1 MNISLSTRIMT
12 KCSLNIVFFRI
23 CEART
28 HGFSLCS
35 LNVDVRTPARRVGH
49 QRGGRTDIWEK
60 SRILRKGGCDEL
72 TDMGDRC
79 NGSHTGKEFPSLKKI
94 IQCAT
99 KRCILLALSLFFGKF
114 KHFCCIHFLQHLQ
127 GNNSPNILYI

>member
-79 NGSHTGKEFPSLKKI
+79 NGSHTGKEFPSLKKNHPMCYQKVHFACTI
-94 IQCAT
+94 TFFWKIQT
-99 KRCILLALSLFFGKF
+99 FLLHTLFTT
-114 KHFCCIHFLQHLQ
+114 
-127 GNNSPNILYI
+127 SARE